1 MKIKIKR
8 KKYKEYEI
16 YYYED
21 KFLNISKDIIDKKYQ
36 IVKIYKDTVRNYVA
50 KISLK
55 NEEYVL
61 KSPKAENIIPQRKIL
76 SAFKLGEALT
86 TLKNVKEAE
95 EKEITEFVKIYAAIV
110 KRNILIQESYILMEN
125 IEGEILRTEE
135 DIDKV
140 LEIIEK
146 LHKSNIYHGDL
157 NTSNFIK
164 VNNEIKIIDSQ
175 AKQEKYLNFK
185 KWYDIFTLEED
196 MLVLSLHYK
205 IKEKYN
211 FLKKDIG
218 YYTALF
224 LKKFKNISV
233 IKKIK
238 RVKKKLRQKG
248 WKI

>member
-1 MKIKIKR
+1 MKLKN

-21 KFLNISKDIIDKKYQ
+21 KFLNISKDIIDKNFQ
-36 IVKIYKDTVRNYVA
+36 IIKIYKDTVRNYVV

-55 NEEYVL
+55 NEEHVL
-61 KSPKAENIIPQRKIL
+61 KSPKAETIIPQRKIL

-86 TLKNVKEAE
+86 TLKNIKEAE
-95 EKEITEFVKIYAAIV
+95 EKGITEFVKIYAAIV
-110 KRNILIQESYILMEN
+110 KRNIFLQESYILMEN

-140 LEIIEK
+140 LEIVEK
-146 LHKSNIYHGDL
+146 LHKNNIYHGDL

-164 VNNEIKIIDSQ
+164 INNEIKIIDSQ

-185 KWYDIFTLEED
+185 KWYDIFTLKED
-196 MLVLSLHYK
+196 LLVLYLKYNVD
-205 IKEKYN
+205 EKYKL
-211 FLKKDIG
+211 LKKDIG
-218 YYTALF
+218 YYTAFLF
-224 LKKFKNISV
+224 KKLKKLKIINV
-233 IKKIK
+233 IRNGKKD
-238 RVKKKLRQKG
+238 LREKG

>member
-1 MKIKIKR
+1 MKLKN
-8 KKYKEYEI
+8 KKYKKYEI

-224 LKKFKNISV
+224 LKKFKNISA

>member
-1 MKIKIKR
+1 MKLKN
-8 KKYKEYEI
+8 KKYKSYEI

-21 KFLNISKDIIDKKYQ
+21 KFLNISKDIIDKNFQ

-61 KSPKAENIIPQRKIL
+61 KSPKAETVIPQRKIL

-86 TLKNVKEAE
+86 TLKNIKEAE
-95 EKEITEFVKIYAAIV
+95 EERITEFVKIYAAIV
-110 KRNILIQESYILMEN
+110 KRNIFIQESYILMEN
-125 IEGEILRTEE
+125 IEGEILKTEE

-140 LEIIEK
+140 LEIVEK
-146 LHKSNIYHGDL
+146 LHKNDIYHGDL

-164 VNNEIKIIDSQ
+164 NNNEIKIIDSQ

-196 MLVLSLHYK
+196 LLVLSLHYK

-224 LKKFKNISV
+224 LKKLKRLKIINMIRK
-233 IKKIK
+233 IKKD
-238 RVKKKLRQKG
+238 LRKKG

>member
-1 MKIKIKR
+1 MKLKN
-8 KKYKEYEI
+8 KKYKKYEI

-21 KFLNISKDIIDKKYQ
+21 KFLNISKDIIDKNFQ

-224 LKKFKNISV
+224 LKKFKNISA

>member
-1 MKIKIKR
+1 MKINK
-8 KKYKEYEI
+8 KKYKGYEI
-16 YYYED
+16 YYYKD
-21 KFLNISKDIIDKKYQ
+21 KFLDISEKIVDKKYQ

-61 KSPKAENIIPQRKIL
+61 KSPKAENVIPQRKIL

-86 TLKNVKEAE
+86 TLKNIKEAE
-95 EKEITEFVKIYAAIV
+95 EKGITEFVKIYAAIV
-110 KRNILIQESYILMEN
+110 KRNTFIQESYILMEN
-125 IEGEILRTEE
+125 IEGKILRTEE

-146 LHKSNIYHGDL
+146 LHKNNIYHGDL

-164 VNNEIKIIDSQ
+164 NNNEIKIIDSQ
-175 AKQEKYLNFK
+175 AKQEKYWNFK

-196 MLVLSLHYK
+196 LLVLSLHYK

-224 LKKFKNISV
+224 LKKFKNISA

>member
-1 MKIKIKR
+1 MKLKN
-8 KKYKEYEI
+8 KKYKKYEI

-21 KFLNISKDIIDKKYQ
+21 KFLNISKDIIDKNFQ

-55 NEEYVL
+55 NEEYIL

-224 LKKFKNISV
+224 LKKFKNISA

>member
-1 MKIKIKR
+1 MKLKN
-8 KKYKEYEI
+8 KKYKSYEI

-21 KFLNISKDIIDKKYQ
+21 KFLNISKDIIDKNFQ

-61 KSPKAENIIPQRKIL
+61 KSPKAETVIPQRKIL

-86 TLKNVKEAE
+86 TLKNIKEAE
-95 EKEITEFVKIYAAIV
+95 EERITEFVKIYAAIV

-125 IEGEILRTEE
+125 IEGEILKTEE

-140 LEIIEK
+140 LEIVEK
-146 LHKSNIYHGDL
+146 LHKNDIYHGDL

-164 VNNEIKIIDSQ
+164 NNNEIKIIDSQ

-196 MLVLSLHYK
+196 LLVLSLHYK

-224 LKKFKNISV
+224 LKKLKRLKIINMIRK
-233 IKKIK
+233 IKKD
-238 RVKKKLRQKG
+238 LRKKG

>member
-1 MKIKIKR
+1 MKLKN
-8 KKYKEYEI
+8 KKYKSYEI

-21 KFLNISKDIIDKKYQ
+21 KFLNISKDIIDKNFQ

-61 KSPKAENIIPQRKIL
+61 KSPKAETVIPQRKIL

-86 TLKNVKEAE
+86 TLKNIKEAE
-95 EKEITEFVKIYAAIV
+95 EERITEFVKIYAAIV

-125 IEGEILRTEE
+125 IEGEILKTEE

-140 LEIIEK
+140 LEIVEK
-146 LHKSNIYHGDL
+146 LHKNDIYHGDL

-164 VNNEIKIIDSQ
+164 NNNEIKIIDSQ

-224 LKKFKNISV
+224 LKKLKRLKIINMIRK
-233 IKKIK
+233 IKKD
-238 RVKKKLRQKG
+238 LRKKG

>member
-1 MKIKIKR
+1 MKINR
-8 KKYKEYEI
+8 DKYKDYDI
-16 YYYED
+16 YYYDD
-21 KFLNISKDIIDKKYQ
+21 KFLNMSKNIIDKNFQ

-61 KSPKAENIIPQRKIL
+61 KSPKAENVIPQRKIL

-140 LEIIEK
+140 LEIVEK
-146 LHKSNIYHGDL
+146 LHKNDIYHGDL

-164 VNNEIKIIDSQ
+164 INNEIKIIDSQ
-175 AKQEKYLNFK
+175 AKQEKYWNFK

-196 MLVLSLHYK
+196 LLVLALHYN

-218 YYTALF
+218 YYAALF

-238 RVKKKLRQKG
+238 RAKKKLRQKG

>member
-1 MKIKIKR
+1 MKLKN
-8 KKYKEYEI
+8 KKYKKYEI

-21 KFLNISKDIIDKKYQ
+21 KFLNISKDIIDKNFQ

-61 KSPKAENIIPQRKIL
+61 KSPKAETVIPQRKIL

-86 TLKNVKEAE
+86 TLKNIKEAE
-95 EKEITEFVKIYAAIV
+95 EERITEFVKIYAAIV
-110 KRNILIQESYILMEN
+110 KRNIFIQESYILMEN
-125 IEGEILRTEE
+125 IEGEILKTEE

-140 LEIIEK
+140 LEIVEK
-146 LHKSNIYHGDL
+146 LHKNDIYHGDL

-164 VNNEIKIIDSQ
+164 NNNEIKIIDSQ

-196 MLVLSLHYK
+196 LLVLSLHYK

-224 LKKFKNISV
+224 LKKLKRLKIINMIRK
-233 IKKIK
+233 IKKD
-238 RVKKKLRQKG
+238 LRKKG

>member
-21 KFLNISKDIIDKKYQ
+21 KFLNISKDIIDKNFQ

-238 RVKKKLRQKG
+238 RIKKKLRQKG

>member
-1 MKIKIKR
+1 MKLKN
-8 KKYKEYEI
+8 KKYKKYEI

-61 KSPKAENIIPQRKIL
+61 KSPKAENVIPQRKIL

-140 LEIIEK
+140 LEIIAK
-146 LHKSNIYHGDL
+146 LHKNNIYHGDL

-164 VNNEIKIIDSQ
+164 NNNEIKIIDSQ

-196 MLVLSLHYK
+196 LLVLSLHYK

-224 LKKFKNISV
+224 LKKFKNISA

-238 RVKKKLRQKG
+238 RIKKRLRQKG

>member
-1 MKIKIKR
+1 MKLKN
-8 KKYKEYEI
+8 KKYKKYEI

-21 KFLNISKDIIDKKYQ
+21 KFLNISKDIIDKNFQ

-61 KSPKAENIIPQRKIL
+61 KSPKAETVIPQRKIL

-86 TLKNVKEAE
+86 TLKNIKEAE
-95 EKEITEFVKIYAAIV
+95 EERITEFVKIYAAIV
-110 KRNILIQESYILMEN
+110 KRNIFIQESYILMEN
-125 IEGEILRTEE
+125 IEGEILKTEE

-224 LKKFKNISV
+224 LKKFKNISA

>member
-1 MKIKIKR
+1 MKLKN
-8 KKYKEYEI
+8 KKYEGYDI
-16 YYYED
+16 YYYDD
-21 KFLNISKDIIDKKYQ
+21 KFLNISKDIIDKNFQ

-61 KSPKAENIIPQRKIL
+61 KSPKAETVIPQRKIL
-76 SAFKLGEALT
+76 SAFKSGEALI
-86 TLKNVKEAE
+86 TLKNIKEAE
-95 EKEITEFVKIYAAIV
+95 EKRITEFVKIYAAIV
-110 KRNILIQESYILMEN
+110 KRNIFIQESYILMEN

-135 DIDKV
+135 DVDKV
-140 LEIIEK
+140 LEVVEK

-164 VNNEIKIIDSQ
+164 NNNEIKIIDSQ
-175 AKQEKYLNFK
+175 AKQEKYWNFK

-196 MLVLSLHYK
+196 LLVLSLHYNV
-205 IKEKYN
+205 KEKYN

-224 LKKFKNISV
+224 LKKLKRLKIINMIRK
-233 IKKIK
+233 IKKD
-238 RVKKKLRQKG
+238 LRKKG